1 MCYITFS
8 PRLPQNLK
16 FLIVLPETLRIV
28 KIQKYL
34 CFRIALV
41 LIKLN
46 FIPKVLELRLMIL
59 VWKIGAN
66 FFIFTKIWRY
76 LVFSYLVNYPS
87 QIRKKMINI
96 LKWLIKQKLW
106 KCTLSKSWGNEKPF
120 VALLIALFCP
130 K

>member
-1 MCYITFS
+1 MCYITFC

-41 LIKLN
+41 LIELN

-66 FFIFTKIWRY
+66 FFIFTKVWRY

-106 KCTLSKSWGNEKPF
+106 KYTLSKSWGNEKPF

>member
-41 LIKLN
+41 LIELN

-66 FFIFTKIWRY
+66 FFIFTKVWRY